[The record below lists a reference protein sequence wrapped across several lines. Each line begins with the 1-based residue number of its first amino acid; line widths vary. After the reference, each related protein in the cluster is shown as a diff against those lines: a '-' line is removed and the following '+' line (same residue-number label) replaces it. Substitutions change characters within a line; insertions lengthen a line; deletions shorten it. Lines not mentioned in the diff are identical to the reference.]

1 MKKNDFNDLLASVKE
16 AGQMKKEYDFSKGV
30 RGKFFK
36 GKATTSSQPLN
47 SLKSKQGNAT
57 LKI

>member
-16 AGQMKKEYDFSKGV
+16 AGQIKKEYDFSKGV
-30 RGKFFK
+30 RGQFFK
-36 GKATTSSQPLN
+36 VNATTFSQPLN

-57 LKI
+57 VKT